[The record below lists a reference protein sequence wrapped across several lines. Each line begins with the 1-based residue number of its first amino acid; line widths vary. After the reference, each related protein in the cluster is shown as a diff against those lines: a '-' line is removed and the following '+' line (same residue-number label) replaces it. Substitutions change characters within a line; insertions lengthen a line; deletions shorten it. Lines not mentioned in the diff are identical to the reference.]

1 MSSRCEIEGEVLVVN
16 DGGLSDRI
24 VFACKGS
31 MLAKTTTGAARRP
44 KAPDLAAA
52 KPPPSRRWIRW
63 PWLPGH

>member
-1 MSSRCEIEGEVLVVN
+1 MSSRGEIEGEVLVVN

-44 KAPDLAAA
+44 KAPDWQR
-52 KPPPSRRWIRW
+52 PSRRWMRW